1 MIDYTDSGCPWSLLL
16 QRRGSVIPSS
26 LMSTTPSVA
35 VALLLFFCGNSN
47 LIDDF
52 TTHFERVF
60 SGEDI
65 KASQLWAAMTGTVL
79 FLIGFRTNKAYSRFW
94 DGTTLLHQ
102 MWGEWFDAV
111 SCLIAFSHSAKK
123 TRADEVANFR
133 HTLVRLMSLCHASAM
148 EEISM
153 SIDSDDEPYP
163 TLDLTGLDLE
173 TVRYLKDCKE
183 GSDLTFNRV
192 EVLVHMIQTLIVHSH
207 EIGVLS
213 VPAPILSRVFQ
224 TISRGQ
230 VNLANCKK
238 ITTTLF
244 PFPYAQLIP
253 VLLGV
258 VSIIT
263 PMVMFSICGRS
274 AWAVIFT
281 LLPIFGLYA
290 LNGIARE
297 LEMPFGRDPND
308 LPLHDFQ
315 MHMNSSLLMLTR
327 KEADHVPSTD
337 LATTMDFE
345 AMQSRG
351 STSSKYLPRV
361 SVAVHLRR
369 TMTPKQIGAPPVD
382 EADPPTPLD
391 PLDPLDPPAPPA
403 PRRTHAPAPGPVA
416 SGGFIALQR
425 SAEDLSEKFEAF
437 VSHTLVM
444 SNELRRSQEALEP
457 SSGDADSQQDPV
469 LPDSRERS
477 SRCSRSHGVPDPGF
491 YSSVR
496 ESLEPHSFL
505 RENSEELQR
514 VI

>member
-1 MIDYTDSGCPWSLLL
+1 
-16 QRRGSVIPSS
+16 
-26 LMSTTPSVA
+26 
-35 VALLLFFCGNSN
+35 
-47 LIDDF
+47 
-52 TTHFERVF
+52 
-60 SGEDI
+60 
-65 KASQLWAAMTGTVL
+65 
-79 FLIGFRTNKAYSRFW
+79 
-94 DGTTLLHQ
+94 
-102 MWGEWFDAV
+102 
-111 SCLIAFSHSAKK
+111 
-123 TRADEVANFR
+123 
-133 HTLVRLMSLCHASAM
+133 
-148 EEISM
+148 
-153 SIDSDDEPYP
+153 
-163 TLDLTGLDLE
+163 
-173 TVRYLKDCKE
+173 
-183 GSDLTFNRV
+183 
-192 EVLVHMIQTLIVHSH
+192 
-207 EIGVLS
+207 
-213 VPAPILSRVFQ
+213 
-224 TISRGQ
+224 
-230 VNLANCKK
+230 
-238 ITTTLF
+238 
-244 PFPYAQLIP
+244 
-253 VLLGV
+253 
-258 VSIIT
+258 
-263 PMVMFSICGRS
+263 
-274 AWAVIFT
+274 
-281 LLPIFGLYA
+281 
-290 LNGIARE
+290 
-297 LEMPFGRDPND
+297 
-308 LPLHDFQ
+308 